1 MSAIG
6 FWGFRAIGFGISA
19 MGFRGWGFGG
29 AIGFGIRAIGFVG
42 MGFGGAIGFEG
53 GECDRF
59 YIEVRSV

>member
-29 AIGFGIRAIGFVG
+29 AIGFVG